1 LHLLLNLGDVGRH
14 RRAGAGQAAPSRGPI
29 AASIVAFV
37 LTNPPRPFQA
47 VEWPLTHAAAFAALG
62 ITPPKGILLYGPPGC
77 SKTLMAKALAN
88 HSSRNFIAVKGP
100 ELFSMWVGES
110 EKAVTRL
117 FARARAASPSIVFF
131 DEVDAIAAARSSGS
145 GEGADRVA
153 ERVLSQ
159 ILIELDGVTPLTDV
173 TVIAATNRPDMC
185 DRALLR
191 PGRIDRI
198 LYVGPPDQPSRAEI
212 FAIELKR
219 MRVGP
224 GIDLAELARRS
235 EGLSGAEITA
245 VCREAALK
253 AMESDRDA
261 AFVSWS
267 HFLAAVSEFRPR
279 ITPAMKRFYE
289 EYRSTSGLTS
299 ID

>member
-1 LHLLLNLGDVGRH
+1 MATITWLQSNYNIIVHILLTLFLYVCVSG
-14 RRAGAGQAAPSRGPI
+14 
-29 AASIVAFV
+29 
-37 LTNPPRPFQA
+37 
-47 VEWPLTHAAAFAALG
+47 AAFRALG

-110 EKAVTRL
+110 EKAVSRL
-117 FARARAASPSIVFF
+117 FTRARAASPSIIFF
-131 DEVDAIAAARSSGS
+131 DEIDSIAAVRSSSEGGS
-145 GEGADRVA
+145 ERVA

-159 ILIELDGVTPLTDV
+159 LLIELDGVQPLKDV
-173 TVIAATNRPDMC
+173 TIIAATNRPDMC
-185 DRALLR
+185 DPALLR

-198 LYVGPPDQPSRAEI
+198 LYVGPPDLASRAEI
-212 FAIELKR
+212 FKIELKK
-219 MRVGP
+219 MSTAQDVDP
-224 GIDLAELARRS
+224 DELAKRS

-253 AMESDRDA
+253 ALEED
-261 AFVSWS
+261 VHVTEVGWH
-267 HFLAAVSEFRPR
+267 HFLKAVSEFTPR
-279 ITPAMKRFYE
+279 ITLAMKQFYE
-289 EYRSTSGLTS
+289 QYRATSGLTS